1 MFSEIGNVEH
11 KKGARRRTVHTPD
24 AIANVIQQMENKK
37 CFYLNRVYPLA
48 DMRPKSQELLCSK
61 LNHC

>member
-11 KKGARRRTVHTPD
+11 KKGARRPTVRTRD
-24 AIANVIQQMENKK
+24 AIANVSQQMENKK

-48 DMRPKSQELLCSK
+48 DMRLKSQG
-61 LNHC
+61 N

>member
-11 KKGARRRTVHTPD
+11 KKGARRPTVRTPD
-24 AIANVIQQMENKK
+24 AIANVSQQMENKK

-48 DMRPKSQELLCSK
+48 DMRPKSQG
-61 LNHC
+61 N